1 MSLVVLVGVVLLI
14 FEDLVSVHRG
24 GRVVGGV
31 VVSAAG
37 SHGRVV
43 VGRAALQGRIIRTA
57 AA

>member
-24 GRVVGGV
+24 GRVVGRV
-31 VVSAAG
+31 IVSAAG

-43 VGRAALQGRIIRTA
+43 VGGSALQRRIVRTA